1 MQREIWEIN
10 KKSLREVWER
20 KEKKIGITWKKIIEL
35 DLKSENVLWVKN
47 KRLKKNNKKKYRL
60 NINKI

>member
-35 DLKSENVLWVKN
+35 DWKSKNALWVKN
-47 KRLKKNNKKKYRL
+47 KRLKENN
-60 NINKI
+60 